1 MREQNQSLYTTYSLY
16 PPENTFTK
24 YNTYFLIL
32 TSTPLHKEACTTT
45 TTTTKEKWRN
55 TSSGRKKE

>member
-1 MREQNQSLYTTYSLY
+1 MREQNQSLLPTVYILLKTHSQIQHI
-16 PPENTFTK
+16 
-24 YNTYFLIL
+24 YFLIL
-32 TSTPLHKEACTTT
+32 TSTALHKEACTTT